1 MLLRNFCKG
10 VVRIKSGRY
19 SETMPTQTVLR
30 KSPLFKGWNEKD
42 LSTLEDFSTSRA
54 LSAGETLFH
63 EGEEADSFYII
74 VSGTMQ
80 VKKSTRDGNEEAL
93 TTLGS
98 GTFFGELSMFHKE
111 SATEKRS
118 ATTHAVETSKLLEVP
133 YKEFEAFLEKSPD
146 AARHFYKN
154 IAIHLASRIRQT
166 SEDLAGLRALKL
178 RHF

>member
-1 MLLRNFCKG
+1 
-10 VVRIKSGRY
+10 
-19 SETMPTQTVLR
+19 MPTQDVLR
-30 KSPLFKGWNEKD
+30 KSPLFNGWKESD
-42 LSTLEDFSTSRA
+42 LSTLEEFSKSRG

-80 VKKSTRDGNEEAL
+80 VKKNTRNGNEEAL
-93 TTLGS
+93 TTLGT

-111 SATEKRS
+111 TATEKRS
-118 ATTHAVETSKLLEVP
+118 ATAHAMETSKLLEVP
-133 YKEFEAFLEKSPD
+133 YQDFETFLEKSPD